1 MLFHMDKKKLN
12 TLTPKSINTII
23 EKVEEFFFRTDSR
36 HTCKLEKNTTE
47 NVSNNCS
54 RIIGILNR
62 LKHILPQRITLM
74 LYNSLL
80 LPHINYC
87 LTTWGYQCHRLQ
99 KLQKRVI
106 RIITL
111 SKYNDHTAP
120 LFKKLNLL
128 IIKDILALQELTLYY
143 KFIHNNV
150 PPYIQQWQIKQNTNI
165 HSHYTRNQN
174 EFYVVGTK
182 HAFAKQCLKHNLPNT
197 LNATP
202 QIVKDKL
209 FTNSFYGFNNYVKNN
224 FIQNYQITCTVMNC
238 YTCMRN

>member
-1 MLFHMDKKKLN
+1 MEEFNFLGLTLDTHVNWKKH
-12 TLTPKSINTII
+12 T
-23 EKVEEFFFRTDSR
+23 EKV
-36 HTCKLEKNTTE
+36 
-47 NVSNNCS
+47 SNKCS

-62 LKHILPQRITLM
+62 LKHTLPQRIQLM

-87 LTTWGYQCHRLQ
+87 LTTWGYHCHRLQ
-99 KLQKRVI
+99 KLQKRAI

-128 IIKDILALQELTLYY
+128 TIKDILALQELKLYY

-174 EFYVVGTK
+174 EFYIVGTK
-182 HAFAKQCLKHNLPNT
+182 HAFAK
-197 LNATP
+197 
-202 QIVKDKL
+202 
-209 FTNSFYGFNNYVKNN
+209 
-224 FIQNYQITCTVMNC
+224 
-238 YTCMRN
+238 

>member
-1 MLFHMDKKKLN
+1 
-12 TLTPKSINTII
+12 
-23 EKVEEFFFRTDSR
+23 
-36 HTCKLEKNTTE
+36 
-47 NVSNNCS
+47 
-54 RIIGILNR
+54 
-62 LKHILPQRITLM
+62 M
-74 LYNSLL
+74 LYNALL

-87 LTTWGYQCHRLQ
+87 LTTWGYQCHRLK
-99 KLQKRVI
+99 KLQKRAI

-128 IIKDILALQELTLYY
+128 TIKDILALHELKLDY
-143 KFIHNNV
+143 KFIHNNL

-165 HSHYTRNQN
+165 HNHYTRNQN
-174 EFYVVGTK
+174 EFYIVGTK
-182 HAFAKQCLKHNLPNT
+182 HAFAMQCLKNNLPNT

-209 FTNSFYGFNNYVKNN
+209 FTHSFYGFTNYVKYN
-224 FIQNYQITCTVMNC
+224 FIQNYQIICTVTNC

>member
-1 MLFHMDKKKLN
+1 
-12 TLTPKSINTII
+12 
-23 EKVEEFFFRTDSR
+23 
-36 HTCKLEKNTTE
+36 
-47 NVSNNCS
+47 
-54 RIIGILNR
+54 
-62 LKHILPQRITLM
+62 M

-99 KLQKRVI
+99 KLQKRAI

-128 IIKDILALQELTLYY
+128 TIKDILALQELKLYY
-143 KFIHNNV
+143 KFIHNNL

-165 HSHYTRNQN
+165 HHHYTRNQN
-174 EFYVVGTK
+174 EFYIAGTK
-182 HAFAKQCLKHNLPNT
+182 HAFAKQCLRHNLPNT

-209 FTNSFYGFNNYVKNN
+209 FTHSFYGFTNYVKYN
-224 FIQNYQITCTVMNC
+224 FIQNYQIICTVTNC
-238 YTCMRN
+238 YTCLHN

>member
-1 MLFHMDKKKLN
+1 MSTEKKN
-12 TLTPKSINTII
+12 T
-23 EKVEEFFFRTDSR
+23 EKV
-36 HTCKLEKNTTE
+36 
-47 NVSNNCS
+47 SNKCS

-62 LKHILPQRITLM
+62 LKHTLPQRIQLM

-99 KLQKRVI
+99 KLQKRAI

-128 IIKDILALQELTLYY
+128 TIKDILALQELKLYY

-174 EFYVVGTK
+174 EFYIVGTK
-182 HAFAKQCLKHNLPNT
+182 HAFAKQCLKNNLPNT

-209 FTNSFYGFNNYVKNN
+209 LTHSFYGFTNYVKNN
-224 FIQNYQITCTVMNC
+224 FIQNYQIICKVINC

>member
-1 MLFHMDKKKLN
+1 
-12 TLTPKSINTII
+12 
-23 EKVEEFFFRTDSR
+23 
-36 HTCKLEKNTTE
+36 
-47 NVSNNCS
+47 
-54 RIIGILNR
+54 
-62 LKHILPQRITLM
+62 M

-87 LTTWGYQCHRLQ
+87 LTTWGYHCHRLQ
-99 KLQKRVI
+99 KLQKRAI

-128 IIKDILALQELTLYY
+128 TIKDISALQEL
-143 KFIHNNV
+143 N
-150 PPYIQQWQIKQNTNI
+150 YIINSYTTMYHHTFSSGRLNKILI
-165 HSHYTRNQN
+165 HSHYTRSQN
-174 EFYVVGTK
+174 EFYIVGTK
-182 HAFAKQCLKHNLPNT
+182 HAFAKQCLKNNLPNT

-209 FTNSFYGFNNYVKNN
+209 LTHSFYGFTNYVKNN
-224 FIQNYQITCTVMNC
+224 FIQNYQIICTVINC

>member
-1 MLFHMDKKKLN
+1 
-12 TLTPKSINTII
+12 
-23 EKVEEFFFRTDSR
+23 
-36 HTCKLEKNTTE
+36 
-47 NVSNNCS
+47 
-54 RIIGILNR
+54 
-62 LKHILPQRITLM
+62 M

-87 LTTWGYQCHRLQ
+87 LTTWGYHCHRLQ
-99 KLQKRVI
+99 KLQKRAI

-128 IIKDILALQELTLYY
+128 TIKDILALQELKLYY

-174 EFYVVGTK
+174 EFYIVGTK
-182 HAFAKQCLKHNLPNT
+182 HAFAKQCLKNNLPNT

-209 FTNSFYGFNNYVKNN
+209 LTHSFYGFTNYVKNN
-224 FIQNYQITCTVMNC
+224 FIQNYQIICTVINC